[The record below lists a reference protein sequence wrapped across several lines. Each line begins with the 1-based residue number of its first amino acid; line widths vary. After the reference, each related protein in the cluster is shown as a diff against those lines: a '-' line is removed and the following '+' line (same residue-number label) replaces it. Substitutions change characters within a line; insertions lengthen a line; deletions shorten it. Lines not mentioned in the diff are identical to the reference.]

1 MTPLGKNQTIL
12 ITYKYHM
19 KKIIKTPLAPPPI
32 GSYNQAVMLGDML
45 YTSGQ
50 IPMNLET
57 GLVEKEDIKKAT
69 QMVMNYLKAILNEAK
84 LTFENVVKVSIF
96 VKDMDD
102 FQTINEVFSVY
113 FNAATAPARETVEVA
128 RLPKDAPIEISLIAN
143 LNA

>member
-1 MTPLGKNQTIL
+1 
-12 ITYKYHM
+12 M